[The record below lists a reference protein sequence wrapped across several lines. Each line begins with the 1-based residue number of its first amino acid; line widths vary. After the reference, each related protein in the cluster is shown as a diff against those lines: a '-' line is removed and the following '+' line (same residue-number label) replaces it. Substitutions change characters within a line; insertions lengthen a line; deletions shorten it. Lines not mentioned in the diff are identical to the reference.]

1 MKKSEPPDWVSSVRN
16 MLYFYLRERAE
27 RRCAP
32 HEIPERGASHFHP
45 AWAKVWRN
53 VASDLYYRLRSARTR
68 RLFAD
73 CFTQTICPIPQGS
86 LDEKTLERMVF
97 MMQDSKQWEDL
108 RDVLMLCLSSTS
120 YISKDKVQKE
130 DQ

>member
-1 MKKSEPPDWVSSVRN
+1 MTKTDPPDWISSVRN

-32 HEIPERGASHFHP
+32 HEIPQKGAETFHP
-45 AWAKVWRN
+45 SWVKVWRN
-53 VASDLYYRLRSARTR
+53 LASELYYRLRSARTR

-73 CFTQTICPIPQGS
+73 CFTHTLCSIPQGA
-86 LDEKTLERMVF
+86 LHGENLHKIADLMRNEQR
-97 MMQDSKQWEDL
+97 WEDL
-108 RDVLMLCLSSTS
+108 RDVMMLCLSSTS
-120 YISKDKVQKE
+120 YISQEKVQKE